1 MVKNIDKVQPAVL
14 NLIISRIPS
23 ILKTIDDLATALHVV
38 LNLVI
43 SGIPSILRR
52 F

>member
-1 MVKNIDKVQPAVL
+1 M
-14 NLIISRIPS
+14 PS
-23 ILKTIDDLATALHVV
+23 IHRISEVLSNSKFGV

-43 SGIPSILRR
+43 SGIPSIQIVKWATYATSAIV